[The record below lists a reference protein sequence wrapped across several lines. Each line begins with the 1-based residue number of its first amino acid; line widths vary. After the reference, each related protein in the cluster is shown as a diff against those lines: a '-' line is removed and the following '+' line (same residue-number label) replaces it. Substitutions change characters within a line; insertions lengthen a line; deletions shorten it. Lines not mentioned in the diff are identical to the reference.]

1 MVTRVTITN
10 KILLDVL
17 RELTRDVIGVNLIP
31 KEPTVSVTVAN
42 ESLFSMYRFG

>member
-1 MVTRVTITN
+1 MVTRVAITN
-10 KILLDVL
+10 KILLEVL

-31 KEPTVSVTVAN
+31 KEPTVSVAN